1 MENVYGYAKLRY
13 TLLGNRMYTDTEIL
27 KFAIPAIIA
36 VLGWFAAHQF
46 NAYRDNKNKR
56 RDIRIQYLLDAYRRL
71 EGASN
76 RPESDKETQDSF
88 ESALADIQLLGN
100 KDQIDLLMRFLSD
113 FNNGGASINPLL
125 EMIRAHLRD
134 ELGLK
139 NDVQKIRI
147 FRFEKRFP
155 NKANQPT
162 PRSGAAD
169 LRRYEPT
176 GRSS

>member
-1 MENVYGYAKLRY
+1 M
-13 TLLGNRMYTDTEIL
+13 DTEIL

-36 VLGWFAAHQF
+36 VSGWFIAHQF
-46 NAYRDNKNKR
+46 NVYRDNKNKR

-76 RPESDKETQDSF
+76 RPEADKETQNGF
-88 ESALADIQLLGN
+88 ESALADIQLLGK
-100 KDQIDLLMRFLSD
+100 KDQIDALMHFLNE

-125 EMIRAHLRD
+125 ELIRADLRD

-155 NKANQPT
+155 N
-162 PRSGAAD
+162 RD
-169 LRRYEPT
+169 REPL
-176 GRSS
+176 